1 MNNTAVFADVSN
13 LYYCIGRKY
22 DGRKLDYE
30 RLFNK
35 IKDFGTV
42 QRAFAYGTQISQEA
56 TTFIACLRKLGWTT
70 KYKQPKMSETP
81 GEERKVVRKADWDV
95 GIAMDAVRMADKV
108 DTIILCSSDPDL
120 VPLVE
125 WVKDQGIR
133 CIVMACGI
141 SRELKEIADQHFEI
155 EDNLLEPLRNAA

>member
-30 RLFNK
+30 RLFARVR
-35 IKDFGTV
+35 DFGTV
-42 QRAFAYGTQISQEA
+42 QRAFAYGTQVNQEA
-56 TTFIACLRKLGWTT
+56 SNFISCLRKLGYTT
-70 KYKQPKMSETP
+70 KYKQPKMSDTP
-81 GEERKVVRKADWDV
+81 GEEKKVIRKADWDV
-95 GIAMDAVRMADKV
+95 GIAMDAVRMSDKV

-125 WVKDQGIR
+125 WIKDQGIR
-133 CIVMACGI
+133 CIVLACGI
-141 SRELKEIADQHFEI
+141 SRELKEVADQYFEI
-155 EDNLLEPLRNAA
+155 DAELLEPLRDAA